1 MLGLTEPYCPLSPSP
16 LMNESTAIIVSV
28 VIPSLNR
35 PQLVSQ
41 SVKSALA
48 QTMESIEVIVIIDGP
63 DPATILELNQIE
75 DPRLRVIQLPTN
87 IGPAGARN
95 TGVREAEGT
104 WIAFLDDDDKWLPQ
118 KLQLQLDLA
127 HKSKYASPIVSSRF
141 LANTSKGEFIW
152 PTRLPTPSES
162 VAEYLF
168 IRNSLFLG
176 EAFIVT
182 PTILARKEL
191 LEKIPF
197 NQNLPRHED
206 LDWLIHASLNPD
218 VGLEFVG
225 EPTASVN
232 MIYTQARQ
240 SLSNVN
246 DWKYSLEWIRSVR
259 ESIAPQAYSG
269 FIIAVVGPQAAIGS
283 NWQAFLPLLW
293 EAFRYGR
300 LRFFDLFLYLLMWLV
315 PQDLRQQVRSL
326 FARKKDD

>member
-1 MLGLTEPYCPLSPSP
+1 
-16 LMNESTAIIVSV
+16 MNELKSVIVSAI
-28 VIPSLNR
+28 IPSLNR

-41 SVKSALA
+41 AVKSALA
-48 QTMESIEVIVIIDGP
+48 QTMESIEVIVVIDGP
-63 DPATILELNQIE
+63 DPATIIELNQIE
-75 DPRLRVIQLPTN
+75 DSRLRVIQLPTN

-95 TGVREAEGT
+95 MGVKEAKGT
-104 WIAFLDDDDKWLPQ
+104 WIAFLDDDDLWLPQ
-118 KLQLQLDLA
+118 KLQLQLELA
-127 HKSKYASPIVSSRF
+127 NKSNYGLPIVSSRF

-152 PTRLPTPSES
+152 PTKLPSPTES
-162 VAEYLF
+162 IAEYLF

-176 EAFIVT
+176 EAFVVT
-182 PTILARKEL
+182 PTIFTRKEL
-191 LEKIPF
+191 LEQIPF

-206 LDWLIHASLNPD
+206 LDWLIQASLNPD

-225 EPTASVN
+225 EPMASVN

-246 DWKYSLEWIRSVR
+246 DWKYSLDWIRSVR

-283 NWQAFLPLLW
+283 NWGAFLPLLW
-293 EAFRYGR
+293 EAIRYGE

-315 PQDLRQQVRSL
+315 PQNLRQQVRSI
-326 FARKKDD
+326 FARKKED

>member
-1 MLGLTEPYCPLSPSP
+1 
-16 LMNESTAIIVSV
+16 MNELKSVLVSV

-41 SVKSALA
+41 AVKSALA
-48 QTMESIEVIVIIDGP
+48 QTMESIEVIVVIDGS
-63 DPATILELNQIE
+63 DPATIVELNQIE
-75 DPRLRVIQLPTN
+75 DSRLRVISLPTN

-95 TGVREAEGT
+95 QGVKAAKGT

-118 KLQLQLDLA
+118 KLQLQLELA
-127 HKSKYASPIVSSRF
+127 NKSNYALPIVSSRF
-141 LANTSKGEFIW
+141 VAHTSKGEFIW
-152 PTRLPTPSES
+152 PTRLPAPTES

-182 PTILARKEL
+182 PTIFARKEL
-191 LEKIPF
+191 LEQIPF

-206 LDWLIHASLNPD
+206 LDWLIQASLNPD
-218 VGLEFVG
+218 VGLEFVA
-225 EPTASVN
+225 EPMASVN

-246 DWKYSLEWIRSVR
+246 DWKYSLDWIRSVR
-259 ESIAPQAYSG
+259 KSIAPQAYSG
-269 FIIAVVGPQAAIGS
+269 FIIAVVGPKAASGS
-283 NWQAFLPLLW
+283 NWGAFIPLLW
-293 EAFRYGR
+293 EAIRYGK

-315 PQDLRQQVRSL
+315 PQNLRQQVRSI
-326 FARKKDD
+326 FARKQAD

>member
-1 MLGLTEPYCPLSPSP
+1 MLPSP
-16 LMNESTAIIVSV
+16 LMNELKSVIVSV

-41 SVKSALA
+41 AVKSALA
-48 QTMESIEVIVIIDGP
+48 QTVESIEVIVVIDGP
-63 DPATILELNQIE
+63 DSATLVELNQIE
-75 DPRLRVIQLPTN
+75 DPRLRVIQLATN

-95 TGVREAEGT
+95 TGVKEAKGT

-127 HKSKYASPIVSSRF
+127 NKSNYASPIVSSRF
-141 LANTSKGEFIW
+141 FANTSKGEFIW
-152 PTRLPTPSES
+152 PTRLPTPTES

-197 NQNLPRHED
+197 NQKLPRHED
-206 LDWLIHASLNPD
+206 LDWLIHASLDPD
-218 VGLEFVG
+218 VGIEFVS
-225 EPTASVN
+225 ESTAIVN
-232 MIYTQARQ
+232 MIYTQSRQ

-246 DWKYSLEWIRSVR
+246 DWKYSLDWIRSIR
-259 ESIAPQAYSG
+259 ESIAPEAYSG
-269 FIIAVVGPQAAIGS
+269 FIIAVVGPQAAIGG
-283 NWQAFLPLLW
+283 NWQNFWPILS
-293 EAFRYGR
+293 EAIDLGKPR
-300 LRFFDLFLYLLMWLV
+300 LFDIFLYLSMWSIS
-315 PQDLRQQVRSL
+315 QDFRQKLRWV
-326 FARKKDD
+326 FARSTSK

>member
-1 MLGLTEPYCPLSPSP
+1 MNQLTP
-16 LMNESTAIIVSV
+16 IIISV

-35 PQLVSQ
+35 PQLVSEA
-41 SVKSALA
+41 VKSALA

-63 DPATILELNQIE
+63 DPATILALNQIE
-75 DPRLRVIQLPTN
+75 DARLRVIQLPTN

-95 TGVREAEGT
+95 MGVKEAKGT

-118 KLQLQLDLA
+118 KLQLQLELA
-127 HKSKYASPIVSSRF
+127 NKSSYSSPIISSRF
-141 LANTSKGEFIW
+141 FANTSKGEFIW
-152 PTRLPTPSES
+152 PTRLPTPTES

-182 PTILARKEL
+182 PTIFARKEL
-191 LEKIPF
+191 LEQIPF
-197 NQNLPRHED
+197 NPDLPRHED

-218 VGLEFVG
+218 VGVEFVA
-225 EPTASVN
+225 EPMARVN
-232 MIYTQARQ
+232 MIYTQSRQ

-246 DWKYSLEWIRSVR
+246 DWKYSLDWIRSIR

-269 FIIAVVGPQAAIGS
+269 FIIAVVGPQAASGS

-293 EAFRYGR
+293 EALRSGKVR
-300 LRFFDLFLYLLMWLV
+300 LFDLLLYLLMWLV
-315 PQDLRQQVRSL
+315 PQNLRQQVRSL
-326 FARKKDD
+326 LAGKKDVKG